1 MVERGLTIQE
11 VAKLTGLSHHTLRYY
26 ERIGLLDPVGRAPSG
41 HRRYAAADMD
51 WLEFVTRLR
60 TTRMPIRRMQRFAE
74 LRRGGDVTVTE
85 RRALL
90 QTHRREVEARMR
102 ALEAD
107 LAVIDAK
114 IMQYEEMEEHLATGV
129 GADAA

>member
-1 MVERGLTIQE
+1 MERGLTIQD
-11 VAKLTGLSHHTLRYY
+11 VAKLTGLSPHTLRYY

-41 HRRYAAADMD
+41 HRRYAAADID

-60 TTRMPIRRMQRFAE
+60 TTGMPIRRMQQFAE
-74 LRRGGDVTVTE
+74 LRRRGDVTVTE

-90 QTHRREVEARMR
+90 QAHRREVEDRIR

-107 LAVIDAK
+107 LAAIDAK
-114 IMQYEEMEEHLATGV
+114 ITQYEEMEVRHATGV
-129 GADAA
+129 GADAV